1 MMFKFVN
8 KVIKVLIMSDFL
20 LNAGWGL
27 LGPIFAIFLTE
38 QIRGGNIKLA
48 GFCAGTYWIVKSIC
62 QPFIAHHL
70 DKNHGEVDDFYF
82 LIGGYFLVAFVPIG
96 YIFATLPWHVLS
108 LQVVYALGMACT
120 IPTWAGIFTRHIDR
134 GRENFEWSLESTSLG
149 FAAGITGVLGGLIAS
164 FIGFKFLLIAVSL
177 FTFGSGLVLF
187 LILRHISP
195 FAHHLIRP
203 IPEVKDPASPK

>member
-1 MMFKFVN
+1 MLKLIN
-8 KVIKVLIMSDFL
+8 RVIKVLIFSDFL

-27 LGPIFAIFLTE
+27 LGPIFAIFLTQ
-38 QIRGGNIKLA
+38 QIKGGDIKLA

-82 LIGGYFLVAFVPIG
+82 LVSGYFLVSFVPIG
-96 YIFATLPWHVLS
+96 YIFATLPWHVLG
-108 LQVVYALGMACT
+108 LQVIYALGMACA
-120 IPTWAGIFTRHIDR
+120 IPTWAGIFTRHIDK

-149 FAAGITGVLGGLIAS
+149 FAAGVTGALGGLIAS
-164 FIGFKFLLIAVSL
+164 WIGFKLLLMAVSL
-177 FTFGSGLVLF
+177 FTLCSGAVLF
-187 LILRHISP
+187 LIIRHISP
-195 FAHHLIRP
+195 HVNHLIRP